1 MSEAADKGRA
11 LLVQIF
17 GQDYVDA
24 RDGRETD
31 FTAAYN
37 RLAEEAG
44 YGLVWARPGLDLK
57 TRSLLTIASLTSL
70 GRAGELRVHLLAAV
84 NNGATAEEIREAI
97 LHTAVYAG
105 FPAARDATQIAQQ
118 VLTEL
123 GVLPG
128 PGEGKGTA

>member
-1 MSEAADKGRA
+1 VTDHAEKGRA
-11 LLVQIF
+11 LLVRIF
-17 GQDYVDA
+17 GEEYVAA

-37 RLAEEAG
+37 RLAEEAA
-44 YGLVWARPGLDLK
+44 YGMVWSRPGLDLK

-97 LHTAVYAG
+97 LHTAIYAG

-123 GVLPG
+123 GVLDG
-128 PGEGKGTA
+128 GKQT

>member
-1 MSEAADKGRA
+1 MTDHAEKGRA
-11 LLVQIF
+11 LLVRIF
-17 GQDYVDA
+17 GEEYVAA

-37 RLAEEAG
+37 RLAEEAA
-44 YGLVWARPGLDLK
+44 YGMVWSRPGLDLK

-97 LHTAVYAG
+97 LHTAIYAG

-123 GVLPG
+123 GVLDA
-128 PGEGKGTA
+128 GKPA

>member
-1 MSEAADKGRA
+1 MSDAADKGRA
-11 LLVQIF
+11 LLVEIF

-24 RDGRETD
+24 RDERETD
-31 FTAAYN
+31 FTAGYN

-44 YGLVWARPGLDLK
+44 YGLVWSRPGLDLK

-84 NNGATAEEIREAI
+84 NNGASVEEIREAI

-105 FPAARDATQIAQQ
+105 FPAGRDATQIAQQ

-123 GVLPG
+123 GKLPPADG
-128 PGEGKGTA
+128 

>member
-1 MSEAADKGRA
+1 MSDAADKGRA
-11 LLVQIF
+11 FLIEIF
-17 GQDYVDA
+17 GEDYVAA
-24 RDGRETD
+24 RDGRETN

-44 YGLVWARPGLDLK
+44 YGLVWAREGLDLK

-123 GVLPG
+123 GVLP
-128 PGEGKGTA
+128 EAKS

>member
-1 MSEAADKGRA
+1 MSDAADKGRK
-11 LLVQIF
+11 LLIQIF
-17 GQDYVDA
+17 GEDYVAA

-31 FTAAYN
+31 FTSAYN
-37 RLAEEAG
+37 RLAEEAA
-44 YGLVWARPGLDLK
+44 YGMVWSRGGLDLK

-97 LHTAVYAG
+97 LHTAIYAG

-123 GVLPG
+123 GVL
-128 PGEGKGTA
+128 EAGK

>member
-1 MSEAADKGRA
+1 MSDAADKGRA
-11 LLVQIF
+11 LLLEIF
-17 GQDYVDA
+17 CEEYVAA

-37 RLAEEAG
+37 RLAEEAA
-44 YGLVWARPGLDLK
+44 YGMVWSREGLDLK

-97 LHTAVYAG
+97 LHTAIYAG

-123 GVLPG
+123 GVLEA
-128 PGEGKGTA
+128 GE

>member
-1 MSEAADKGRA
+1 MSDAAAKGRA

-17 GQDYVDA
+17 GEDYVAA

-31 FTAAYN
+31 FTSAYN
-37 RLAEEAG
+37 RLAEESG

-97 LHTAVYAG
+97 LHTAIYAG

-123 GVLPG
+123 GVLPAADA
-128 PGEGKGTA
+128 P

>member
-17 GQDYVDA
+17 GEDYVAA
-24 RDGRETD
+24 RDGRETP
-31 FTAAYN
+31 FTAEYN

-44 YGLVWARPGLDLK
+44 YGLVWSRPGLDLK

-70 GRAGELRVHLLAAV
+70 GRASELRVHLLAAV
-84 NNGATAEEIREAI
+84 NNGASVEEIREAI
-97 LHTAVYAG
+97 LHVGLYAG
-105 FPAARDATQIAQQ
+105 FPAARDASQIASQ

-123 GVLPG
+123 GKLPK
-128 PGEGKGTA
+128 PESSD

>member
-1 MSEAADKGRA
+1 MSDAADKGRA
-11 LLVQIF
+11 LLLEIF
-17 GQDYVDA
+17 GEEYVAA

-37 RLAEEAG
+37 RLAEEAA
-44 YGLVWARPGLDLK
+44 YGMVWSREGLDLK

-84 NNGATAEEIREAI
+84 NNGATADEIREAI
-97 LHTAVYAG
+97 LHTAIYAG

-123 GVLPG
+123 GVLEA
-128 PGEGKGTA
+128 GE

>member
-1 MSEAADKGRA
+1 MSDAADKGRA
-11 LLVQIF
+11 LLLEIF
-17 GQDYVDA
+17 GEEYVAA

-37 RLAEEAG
+37 RLAEEAA
-44 YGLVWARPGLDLK
+44 YGMVWSREGLDLK

-84 NNGATAEEIREAI
+84 NNGATADEIREAI
-97 LHTAVYAG
+97 LHTAIYAG

-123 GVLPG
+123 GVLEAG
-128 PGEGKGTA
+128 A

>member
-1 MSEAADKGRA
+1 MSDAADQGRA
-11 LLVQIF
+11 LLVEIF

-31 FTAAYN
+31 FTAGYN

-70 GRAGELRVHLLAAV
+70 GRGGELRVHLLAAV

-97 LHTAVYAG
+97 LHTAIYAG

-118 VLTEL
+118 VLIEL
-123 GVLPG
+123 GKLPA
-128 PGEGKGTA
+128 PDTE

>member
-1 MSEAADKGRA
+1 MSDAAEKGRA
-11 LLVQIF
+11 LLLEIF
-17 GQDYVDA
+17 GEAYEAA

-37 RLAEEAG
+37 RLAEEAA
-44 YGLVWARPGLDLK
+44 YGMVWSRDGLDLK
-57 TRSLLTIASLTSL
+57 TRSLLTIASLTAL
-70 GRAGELRVHLLAAV
+70 GRAGELRVHLLAAI

-97 LHTAVYAG
+97 LHTAIYAG

-123 GVLPG
+123 GVL
-128 PGEGKGTA
+128 KA

>member
-1 MSEAADKGRA
+1 MSDAADKGRA

-84 NNGATAEEIREAI
+84 NNGAGAEEIREAI

-123 GVLPG
+123 GVLP
-128 PGEGKGTA
+128 PADKG